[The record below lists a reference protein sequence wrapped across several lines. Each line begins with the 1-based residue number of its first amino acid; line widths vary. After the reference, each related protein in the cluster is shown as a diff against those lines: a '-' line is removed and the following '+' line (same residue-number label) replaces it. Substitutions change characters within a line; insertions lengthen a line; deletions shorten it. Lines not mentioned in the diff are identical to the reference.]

1 MVTVQSELSGLP
13 PEARRALAARIADH
27 LSQARAPRP
36 DHDVA
41 IVGGGAAGLTLALE
55 ISLARPA
62 TSVVVFE
69 TDTGPAPE
77 ATHKVGESTVEVASH
92 YLREK
97 LGMGDH
103 LATAQ
108 LPKMGLRMFF
118 TDGANTDIAQRIE
131 VGSSRR
137 IPFQTYQID
146 RGRLANELA
155 RRCVAEGIEIT
166 CGRVRS
172 VEFGAGGHGHSLTV
186 DGDDGTFT
194 TTATWIVD
202 SSGRNRTLPRQ
213 LDLREPS
220 EHKCSA
226 VWLRVAAELDIKQW
240 SSDPDWHAR
249 IVDGDRAMST
259 NHLMGD
265 GYWVWI
271 IRLASGSTSVGI
283 VGDSALQPASG
294 FDTRAKA
301 MAWLREHEPQCA
313 DALAE
318 VEDKIQ
324 DFRVMKNYSH
334 GAAKFFDGQKRWCL
348 TGESA
353 VFLDPLYSSG
363 LDLIAIG
370 NGLIT
375 DMIIR
380 DLNGE
385 NVIGRSQTA
394 NTLFRTL
401 TEMWMGIYQDQYPL
415 MAAPKVMTAKIVWD
429 VALYWGF
436 LGFLYVN
443 DRFTTVADDPSI
455 VPGLERLVGLSNR
468 IQQFFRE
475 WAAIDD
481 GRPEAQFIDAYSS
494 LNFMQVLHSTMIDEI
509 SDVTAQ
515 FDANNE
521 LLSQLAGQLVEMVI
535 AENCNRFSDDLVMR
549 QVQSWQQDS
558 LLREVRAIYRR
569 EQSVNPV
576 SDGWIIASA
585 PLHTAPLQ
593 TSA

>member
-1 MVTVQSELSGLP
+1 MTVQSDLSGLP

-27 LSQARAPRP
+27 LSRARAPRP

-55 ISLARPA
+55 ISRARPA
-62 TSVVVFE
+62 TRVVVVE
-69 TDTGPAPE
+69 PDSGPAPE

-103 LATAQ
+103 LMAAQ

-118 TDGANTDIAQRIE
+118 SDGANTDIAQRIE

-137 IPFQTYQID
+137 IPFVTYQID
-146 RGRLANELA
+146 RGRLENELV
-155 RRCVAEGIEIT
+155 RRCIAEGVEIT
-166 CGRVRS
+166 RGRVRS
-172 VEFGAGGHGHSLTV
+172 VEFGAGGHAHSLTIH
-186 DGDDGTFT
+186 GDDGTLT
-194 TTATWIVD
+194 TTATWVVD
-202 SSGRNRTLPRQ
+202 GSGRNRALPRQ
-213 LDLREPS
+213 LDLRRPS
-220 EHKCSA
+220 EHKCNA

-283 VGDSALQPASG
+283 VADPTFHQASD
-294 FDTRAKA
+294 FDTLAKA
-301 MAWLREHEPQCA
+301 MVWLREHEPQCA

-318 VEDKIQ
+318 FEDKIQ

-334 GAAKFFDGQKRWCL
+334 GAAQFFDGQQRWCL

-353 VFLDPLYSSG
+353 IFLDPLYSSG

-375 DMIIR
+375 DMIVR
-380 DLNGE
+380 DLDGE

-401 TEMWMGIYQDQYPL
+401 TEMWMAIYQDQYPL
-415 MAAPKVMTAKIVWD
+415 MAAPKVMTSKIIWD

-443 DRFTTVADDPSI
+443 DRFNTVADDPSI
-455 VPGLERLVGLSNR
+455 VPALERLVGLSNR
-468 IQQFFRE
+468 MQGFFRE
-475 WAAIDD
+475 WAAIDN
-481 GRPEAQFIDAYSS
+481 GWPEAQFVDAYSP
-494 LNFMQVLHSTMIDEI
+494 LNFMQVLHATMIDEI
-509 SDVTAQ
+509 DDVTAQ

-521 LLSQLAGQLVEMVI
+521 LLSQLAGQLVEAVI

-549 QVQSWQQDS
+549 QVQAWQQDS
-558 LLREVRAIYRR
+558 LLREVRAVYRR
-569 EQSVNPV
+569 EQRVNPV
-576 SDGWIIASA
+576 SDGWIIAS
-585 PLHTAPLQ
+585 TSLQ